1 MNDFTELTNKCFGCG
16 ANTKYTCIINKKIYG
31 CCKYG
36 YYCRQEIESKLLEK
50 NLENTDKILN
60 ENITLSE
67 NILLKGLK

>member
-16 ANTKYTCIINKKIYG
+16 ANTKYVWIHNLKIYP

-36 YYCRQEIESKLLEK
+36 YYCKKEIESKLLEK
-50 NLENTDKILN
+50 NLENTDKILD
-60 ENITLSE
+60 ENIALSE